1 MAQPDYVPIRRAD
14 RVRPTEAMPVPR
26 PWRPQRPA
34 DLAGPEMPK
43 GRHFGK
49 TGPDLGYGLKL
60 AHRFEER
67 LVLTEGEHRED
78 AVAGCFAV
86 GSRRAATLGRAPVI
100 YDMEF
105 AYTVWGFL
113 GGAPGDLVSFRKP
126 LFQGGAR
133 DYWAQREIA
142 DRVREDALYL
152 SPAEVD
158 DRLSSWRDLIDSR

>member
-26 PWRPQRPA
+26 PWRPDRPA
-34 DLAGPEMPK
+34 DLTSPDVPR

-60 AHRFEER
+60 AHRFEDR
-67 LVLTEGEHRED
+67 LILKEGETRED
-78 AVAGCFAV
+78 TVAGCFGV
-86 GSRRAATLGRAPVI
+86 GARRAATMGRAPVI

-105 AYTVWGFL
+105 GYSVWGFL
-113 GGAPGDLVSFRKP
+113 SGAPGDLVSFRQT
-126 LFQGGAR
+126 LFQGVAH
-133 DYWAQREIA
+133 DYWAQRELA

-152 SPAEVD
+152 GPAQVRE
-158 DRLSSWRDLIDSR
+158 RLASWRDLIDPR